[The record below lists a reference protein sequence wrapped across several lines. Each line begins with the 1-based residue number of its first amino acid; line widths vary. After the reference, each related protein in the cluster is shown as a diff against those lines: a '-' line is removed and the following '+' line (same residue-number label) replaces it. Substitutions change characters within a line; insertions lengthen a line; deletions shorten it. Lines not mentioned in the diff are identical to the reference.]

1 MCLGGGGAVPTPP
14 NTTGEQAASNAIG
27 AAGAAAG
34 ASQLNWAQG
43 QTAANSATN
52 TGVQGALTPQMN
64 TDIGANAAGAGM
76 YGQTLGALGQQL
88 TSAQNYGNAA
98 GMNTAQSGAEAST
111 AQAYSAARQ
120 NNMQQLGSYGVDPS
134 QMKSG
139 ALNLNANLQQAGA
152 VGNAGFQASQQR
164 QLTGMGLVSNALNQ
178 NTQASSVGQGYGAG
192 ANMAGS
198 NIAGIG
204 NQTLAANS
212 GALSAPSQM
221 MQTGLAGYGMQANI
235 ANQTFGNQ
243 MTAYGANQANA
254 NALMNMAGQGLGA
267 IGGMATNGAAD
278 GGAIRG
284 RYANGGSAG
293 MVPLPAGGPAIGPS
307 YQAPSSSGSG
317 GGGSGGGQSNP
328 MSTAMQGYRQG
339 QNIGG
344 NIANAQDN
352 SMLPQTMANVNQ
364 DPEIEN
370 LMSSVGSQNG
380 AADSAMGAGDNVIP
394 AAATTAAP
402 AAEVAAPV
410 AAETASTVA
419 PIAASVGTGATADAA
434 GTALAAAAPEVAA
447 LAADAA
453 PALLAAANGGAIP
466 QRKRPDFGNPAV
478 QRSQGV
484 PPQIGIPQPMSVAA
498 DGGQPRVPPTMNMP
512 GPWIAANGGS
522 PGPGMIQ
529 HGMSDGT
536 GIDDQVHAKVSV
548 GEYIIPADVVH
559 AKGKE
564 FFDKLLQRYHVP
576 AQQQRQQMMGGRN
589 GQFQR

>member
-1 MCLGGGGAVPTPP
+1 MCLGGGGTVPIAP
-14 NTTGEQAASNAIG
+14 NTSAEQSAAGNIG

-34 ASQLNWAQG
+34 ASQLGWAQG
-43 QTAANSATN
+43 QAANNGAVAS
-52 TGVQGALTPQMN
+52 GLQGSLTPQVG
-64 TDIGANAAGAGM
+64 TDTGANAAGAGM
-76 YGQTLGALGQQL
+76 YGQTLGGLGNQL
-88 TSAQNYGNAA
+88 TTAQNYGNAG
-98 GMNTAQSGAEAST
+98 GMNTAQAGAAAAT
-111 AQAYSAARQ
+111 GQAYSAART

-152 VGNAGFQASQQR
+152 VGNAGYQAGQQR
-164 QLTGMGLVSNALNQ
+164 QLTGMGLVSNALSQ
-178 NTQASSVGQGYGAG
+178 NMMGSQVGQGYGAG
-192 ANMAGS
+192 ANATGQTV
-198 NIAGIG
+198 AGIG
-204 NQTLAANS
+204 NQTTSTSS

-221 MQTGLAGYGMQANI
+221 MNTGLTGYGTEANI

-254 NALMNMAGQGLGA
+254 NALMNMAGQGLG
-267 IGGMATNGAAD
+267 MVVGAAD

-317 GGGSGGGQSNP
+317 SGGGGGGGGQSNP
-328 MSTAMQGYRQG
+328 MSAAMLGYRQG

-364 DPEIEN
+364 DPEIQN

-380 AADSAMGAGDNVIP
+380 AADSAMGAGDTVAP
-394 AAATTAAP
+394 AAGAAAGDAAAAAAP
-402 AAEVAAPV
+402 AAGAAAGDVAA
-410 AAETASTVA
+410 AA
-419 PIAASVGTGATADAA
+419 GTGAAADAA
-434 GTALAAAAPEVAA
+434 GTALAAAAPEIAAVAA
-447 LAADAA
+447 EAA

-576 AQQQRQQMMGGRN
+576 AQQQRQQMMGGQN
-589 GQFQR
+589 GHFQR

>member
-14 NTTGEQAASNAIG
+14 NTTGEQAASQAIG

-34 ASQLNWAQG
+34 ANQLNWAQG

-52 TGVQGALTPQMN
+52 AGVQSALTPQMN

-267 IGGMATNGAAD
+267 IGGMATSHAD
-278 GGAIRG
+278 GGAIPG
-284 RYANGGSAG
+284 RYANGGQPS
-293 MVPLPAGGPAIGPS
+293 VPLPTGGTQIMPS
-307 YQAPSSSGSG
+307 YQAPAAG
-317 GGGSGGGQSNP
+317 GTGGQQQQGGSNP
-328 MSTAMQGYRQG
+328 MS
-339 QNIGG
+339 
-344 NIANAQDN
+344 
-352 SMLPQTMANVNQ
+352 
-364 DPEIEN
+364 
-370 LMSSVGSQNG
+370 
-380 AADSAMGAGDNVIP
+380 SA
-394 AAATTAAP
+394 
-402 AAEVAAPV
+402 
-410 AAETASTVA
+410 
-419 PIAASVGTGATADAA
+419 
-434 GTALAAAAPEVAA
+434 
-447 LAADAA
+447 
-453 PALLAAANGGAIP
+453 
-466 QRKRPDFGNPAV
+466 
-478 QRSQGV
+478 
-484 PPQIGIPQPMSVAA
+484 
-498 DGGQPRVPPTMNMP
+498 
-512 GPWIAANGGS
+512 
-522 PGPGMIQ
+522 
-529 HGMSDGT
+529 
-536 GIDDQVHAKVSV
+536 
-548 GEYIIPADVVH
+548 
-559 AKGKE
+559 
-564 FFDKLLQRYHVP
+564 
-576 AQQQRQQMMGGRN
+576 
-589 GQFQR
+589 

>member
-1 MCLGGGGAVPTPP
+1 
-14 NTTGEQAASNAIG
+14 
-27 AAGAAAG
+27 
-34 ASQLNWAQG
+34 
-43 QTAANSATN
+43 
-52 TGVQGALTPQMN
+52 
-64 TDIGANAAGAGM
+64 
-76 YGQTLGALGQQL
+76 
-88 TSAQNYGNAA
+88 
-98 GMNTAQSGAEAST
+98 
-111 AQAYSAARQ
+111 
-120 NNMQQLGSYGVDPS
+120 
-134 QMKSG
+134 
-139 ALNLNANLQQAGA
+139 
-152 VGNAGFQASQQR
+152 
-164 QLTGMGLVSNALNQ
+164 
-178 NTQASSVGQGYGAG
+178 
-192 ANMAGS
+192 
-198 NIAGIG
+198 
-204 NQTLAANS
+204 
-212 GALSAPSQM
+212 
-221 MQTGLAGYGMQANI
+221 
-235 ANQTFGNQ
+235 
-243 MTAYGANQANA
+243 
-254 NALMNMAGQGLGA
+254 
-267 IGGMATNGAAD
+267 
-278 GGAIRG
+278 
-284 RYANGGSAG
+284 
-293 MVPLPAGGPAIGPS
+293 
-307 YQAPSSSGSG
+307 
-317 GGGSGGGQSNP
+317 
-328 MSTAMQGYRQG
+328 
-339 QNIGG
+339 
-344 NIANAQDN
+344 
-352 SMLPQTMANVNQ
+352 MLPQTMANVNQ